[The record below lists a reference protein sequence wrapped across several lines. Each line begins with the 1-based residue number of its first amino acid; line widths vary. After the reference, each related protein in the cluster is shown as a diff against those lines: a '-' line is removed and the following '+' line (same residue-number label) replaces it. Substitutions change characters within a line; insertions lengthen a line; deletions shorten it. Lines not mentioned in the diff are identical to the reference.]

1 MTSMLA
7 STDFTW
13 HWHTGA
19 APWEEKVAELLPFI
33 SSVEA
38 RQEIWDVLF
47 RQLTPYLLFF
57 RSSVILEAVKVAPV
71 PWSSTVEKLCETGQ
85 KLQHRNAVLIQEQAS
100 LVGVKTILRKYDIKT
115 YATTGRE
122 SERMLQHLMKRGG
135 EEGLADALAVRHV
148 IGGKEELEVEQMYL
162 EHLVVEKEDVREAI
176 SFLKKACVKSDEKG
190 RELINHLVSMK

>member
-1 MTSMLA
+1 M
-7 STDFTW
+7 
-13 HWHTGA
+13 
-19 APWEEKVAELLPFI
+19 
-33 SSVEA
+33 
-38 RQEIWDVLF
+38 
-47 RQLTPYLLFF
+47 
-57 RSSVILEAVKVAPV
+57 KVAPV

-162 EHLVVEKEDVREAI
+162 EHLVEGKEDASEAFSEEGLRE
-176 SFLKKACVKSDEKG
+176 K
-190 RELINHLVSMK
+190 

>member
-1 MTSMLA
+1 MTGMLA

-71 PWSSTVEKLCETGQ
+71 PWSSTVEKLYETRQ
-85 KLQHRNAVLIQEQAS
+85 KLQQEEETLCSSKSKQA
-100 LVGVKTILRKYDIKT
+100 
-115 YATTGRE
+115 
-122 SERMLQHLMKRGG
+122 
-135 EEGLADALAVRHV
+135 
-148 IGGKEELEVEQMYL
+148 
-162 EHLVVEKEDVREAI
+162 
-176 SFLKKACVKSDEKG
+176 
-190 RELINHLVSMK
+190 